1 MKVILNG
8 QLVDRNE
15 AKVDI
20 EDRGYQF
27 GDGIYEG
34 FRVYHRK
41 IFTLDEHLQRLFR
54 SAELID
60 MTIPYTQEEL
70 STQLYDLIEANQLDS
85 GMLYLQI
92 SRGTQPPRNHV
103 YLPETKA
110 VMMATTLVGPRDPA
124 TFEKGITAITAVDDR
139 WLHCDIKS
147 LNLLG
152 NIMAKN
158 QAAKVGADEAI
169 LYRDESHVTECSHSN
184 VSIVKDG
191 VLITHPADNLI
202 LNGITRQTI
211 LKLAR
216 ENDIPVEERVFTVAE
231 LKNADE
237 VIVSSIMAEVTP
249 VTAIDGEIIGDGKR
263 GPISAKLEEYFTAE
277 IEMNCGITL

>member
-1 MKVILNG
+1 MKVVLNG
-8 QLVDRNE
+8 QLVEREE

-34 FRVYHRK
+34 IRVYHGK
-41 IFTLDEHLQRLFR
+41 MFTFDEHMARLYR
-54 SAELID
+54 SAKLID
-60 MTIPYTQEEL
+60 LEIPYTKDELEE
-70 STQLYDLIEANQLDS
+70 QLYAMLEANQLDS
-85 GMLYLQI
+85 GVVYLQV
-92 SRGTQPPRNHV
+92 SRGTQAPRNHV

-110 VMMATTLVGPRDPA
+110 VLMATSMAAPRDPA
-124 TFEKGITAITAVDDR
+124 AFEKGITAVTAVDDR

-158 QAAKVGADEAI
+158 QAAKAGADEAI
-169 LYRDESHVTECSHSN
+169 LYRDENHVTECSHSN
-184 VSIVKDG
+184 VSIIKDRT
-191 VLITHPADNLI
+191 LITHPADNLI

-211 LKLAR
+211 LKLAK
-216 ENDIPVEERVFTVAE
+216 ENDIAIEERIFSVDE

-237 VIVSSIMAEVTP
+237 VFISSIMAEVTP
-249 VTAIDGEIIGDGKR
+249 VTAIDGETIGDGKR
-263 GPISAKLEEYFTAE
+263 GPLSAELEEYFVAE
-277 IEMNCGITL
+277 IEKNCGITL

>member
-70 STQLYDLIEANQLDS
+70 ATQLYDLIEANQLDS

-103 YLPETKA
+103 YLSETKA

-124 TFEKGITAITAVDDR
+124 TFEKGITAVTAVDDR

-169 LYRDESHVTECSHSN
+169 LYRDEDHVTECSHSN

-216 ENDIPVEERVFTVAE
+216 ENDIPVEERVFTVEE

-249 VTAIDGEIIGDGKR
+249 VTAIDGKTIGDGKR

-277 IEMNCGITL
+277 IEKNCGITL